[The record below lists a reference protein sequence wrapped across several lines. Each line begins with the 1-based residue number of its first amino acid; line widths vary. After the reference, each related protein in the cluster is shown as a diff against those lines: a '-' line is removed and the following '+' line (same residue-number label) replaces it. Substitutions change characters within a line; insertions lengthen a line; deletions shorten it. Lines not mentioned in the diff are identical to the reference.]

1 MVSCLHGSSPTQERP
16 ERAPSEGWHQ
26 EALHAIREIK
36 PLCDRVAAQMT
47 GAGYCSRDVFAV
59 RLTLEEAVVNAIK
72 HGHLGDS
79 RKTVHVHYR
88 VNSEQVLANVEDEGP
103 GFDPH
108 QIPDPLSPENID
120 RSTGRGLMLMRH
132 YMTWVKYN
140 DRGNALALCKCR
152 TS

>member
-1 MVSCLHGSSPTQERP
+1 MVSCLHDSAQTQELSGKTSP
-16 ERAPSEGWHQ
+16 DGWHQ

-36 PLCDRVAAQMT
+36 PLCDRVAVQMT
-47 GAGYCSRDVFAV
+47 VAGYCSRDIFAV
-59 RLTLEEAVVNAIK
+59 RLTLEEAIVNAIK
-72 HGHLGDS
+72 HGHLADA
-79 RKTVHVHYR
+79 RKTVHVQYR
-88 VNSEQVLANVEDEGP
+88 VNSEQVLANVEDEGS

-140 DRGNALALCKCR
+140 DRGNVLTLCKCR
-152 TS
+152 TF